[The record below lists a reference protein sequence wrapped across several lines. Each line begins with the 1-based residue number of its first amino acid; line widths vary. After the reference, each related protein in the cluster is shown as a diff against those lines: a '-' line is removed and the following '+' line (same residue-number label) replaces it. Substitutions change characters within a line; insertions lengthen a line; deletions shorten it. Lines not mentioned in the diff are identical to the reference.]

1 MAGVEPEAGARPV
14 DRDSDAEDRASSDD
28 SSEKIVRRKK
38 SKKSKKEKKEKK
50 EKKRRREASA
60 GSEESGGAP
69 SPKKRRGAA
78 DADEGS
84 DGDSEP
90 KGSVADEAAA
100 DPDVWDLGDETEEWK
115 RVLSRVGHEDDDDRR
130 LLEDLEREDNVDQ
143 KEEDKKPASKK
154 LIDTITLSRTRDV
167 VPHCHLGFLF
177 TKIVKGAF
185 VRALAGQDK
194 DGHKIYALFEVE
206 DAKPT
211 GVNPETGAAIT
222 YKVNDKV
229 TDWLLLCRT
238 GERPRE
244 MRLSAISDQRCTEK
258 EFVTYLKRMERA
270 ERPVMST
277 KRANEKR
284 TEIWK
289 LYSDYYSQ
297 PLSTEQVDEI
307 IHTRQRLRGTASV
320 NLIRNKLILQQK
332 LEQLTRLKIKEEND
346 PLTELPPAVLLEA
359 IAEEK
364 SRFAGVEDMR
374 SESERDREREE
385 RGWQIY
391 YEQQAQSKRHLETEL
406 SETEQKLK
414 SVLYGQNS
422 SVAARRYCHLQRL
435 PGRLRFGSPQIKP
448 NIGKRNF
455 SPAKARDRKPLLPP
469 PLPEN
474 VGKVCLVLDLD
485 ETLVYTSW
493 WPVSQP
499 DIISPVE
506 NSTEVSYVKK
516 RPFVDEFLRFCSP
529 LFEVVIFTAATSEY
543 ANPLLDQLDPGR
555 QLLAHRLFREHC
567 TVTDANWYVKDL
579 SLLGRP
585 LEKICII
592 DDTSSCFSFQPQ
604 YVFARMTFSEWRHTH
619 EERRNIKKDRIENA
633 PLLLPHH

>member
-346 PLTELPPAVLLEA
+346 PLTELPPAALLEA

-422 SVAARRYCHLQRL
+422 SFGTLAKITLRNAQGNKDRLEAEDPIDAIVFGRKQGSKASYWTVSENGYPEKEAMIKTFWDAKQKKEGHEAAESERLRHEELRVGTRPIKDLAAFIKDVAAHNAKEGAETATQSVPAKLSQEAA
-435 PGRLRFGSPQIKP
+435 PA
-448 NIGKRNF
+448 
-455 SPAKARDRKPLLPP
+455 SPAATAAAAAS
-469 PLPEN
+469 
-474 VGKVCLVLDLD
+474 G
-485 ETLVYTSW
+485 
-493 WPVSQP
+493 
-499 DIISPVE
+499 
-506 NSTEVSYVKK
+506 KK
-516 RPFVDEFLRFCSP
+516 RVSLQDFLSG
-529 LFEVVIFTAATSEY
+529 
-543 ANPLLDQLDPGR
+543 AN
-555 QLLAHRLFREHC
+555 
-567 TVTDANWYVKDL
+567 
-579 SLLGRP
+579 
-585 LEKICII
+585 
-592 DDTSSCFSFQPQ
+592 
-604 YVFARMTFSEWRHTH
+604 
-619 EERRNIKKDRIENA
+619 
-633 PLLLPHH
+633 